1 MSNIRKQKARGNRS
15 DTWHLGGSRWRSVY
29 RGIVKRVKRVKSS
42 GKNHYTTVVTSRQF
56 EVSAFQT
63 KKKKMWFSRD
73 LSWKNSVF
81 LQFFFS
87 SMQVL
92 TLHRHYVERN
102 TRSCTK
108 ERITEI
114 WRDNKLIVDS
124 TEKSVTIDKTVS
136 LSLSLFFFSLSYFF
150 PCNSA
155 SSSKIS
161 IYCRMFVRR
170 PTQIERFFI
179 CTRRNK
185 HERSCE

>member
-1 MSNIRKQKARGNRS
+1 MLNQAGKIITPRS
-15 DTWHLGGSRWRSVY
+15 LRHDSLKLVRSRR
-29 RGIVKRVKRVKSS
+29 
-42 GKNHYTTVVTSRQF
+42 
-56 EVSAFQT
+56 
-63 KKKKMWFSRD
+63 KKKKCDFPATY
-73 LSWKNSVF
+73 LEKTVCFCN
-81 LQFFFS
+81 FFFS

-102 TRSCTK
+102 TRSYTK